1 RIDAAGRRPV
11 RGAADERAPRR
22 GHRARRRLMDDPNL
36 TCTDEQRSLRA
47 WQEGL
52 NGLDYLEVSDD
63 QRTLTLFLF
72 DGVPQDFDA
81 GNVRIEGGAAGTA
94 VEVTEVIRC
103 GDSDEERE
111 DQVEVVVRLPGDFS
125 TYTLRVVKPDAH
137 GRPGHEPRDDFD
149 PRYDR
154 LA

>member
-1 RIDAAGRRPV
+1 LCPQQPGAGRGPAVHPPGGPPALAGRRGADRGARGAERRIDAAGRRPV

-111 DQVEVVVRLPGDFS
+111 DQVEV
-125 TYTLRVVKPDAH
+125 
-137 GRPGHEPRDDFD
+137 
-149 PRYDR
+149 
-154 LA
+154 